1 MQAEVV
7 KVRNYRATVGFVLT
21 AQAFAAIPAGPEPP
35 TLPSAQAAMSA
46 FSTPF
51 VLSLHQLPA
60 NPTGADYL
68 DRATA
73 SVREAAAKGANI
85 CVLPELFRSPYF
97 CQEMEPRHFD
107 LAEPVP
113 GPTTDRLAALAGELG
128 VVIVASL
135 FERAMPGL
143 YYNTT
148 AVLDAD
154 GTLAGTYRKA
164 HIPDDPLYCEKFYFA
179 PGDSDFPVFQTRFAK
194 LGVLIC
200 WDQWYPEAARIC
212 ALKGAELLVYPTAI
226 GRIESEPA
234 DEQERQLDAWRTVQ
248 RGHAIANGLYVAAVN
263 RVGVEAGIDFWGHT
277 FCAGPQGELL
287 AEADDK
293 QPTTLF
299 VTCDRA
305 RIADVRN
312 IWPFFRDR
320 RVDAYAGVT
329 ARQLTNAKAQR

>member
-1 MQAEVV
+1 M
-7 KVRNYRATVGFVLT
+7 
-21 AQAFAAIPAGPEPP
+21 
-35 TLPSAQAAMSA
+35 LPSPQTFKLA
-46 FSTPF
+46 
-51 VLSLHQLPA
+51 LHQLAA
-60 NPTGADYL
+60 NPTGADRL
-68 DRATA
+68 EHAIA
-73 SVREAAAKGANI
+73 SVREAASRGAQI

-107 LAEPVP
+107 LAEPIP
-113 GPTTDRLAALAGELG
+113 GPATERLAALAGELG

-148 AVLDAD
+148 AILDAD
-154 GTLAGTYRKA
+154 GTLLGTYRKA

-226 GRIESEPA
+226 GRIASEPP
-234 DEQERQLDAWRTVQ
+234 DEQARQLDAWQTVQ

-277 FCAGPQGELL
+277 FCAGPQGEWL
-287 AEADDK
+287 AEADD
-293 QPTTLF
+293 QQETTLL
-299 VTCDRA
+299 VECDLTRL
-305 RIADVRN
+305 ADVRN

-320 RVDAYAGVT
+320 RIDAYAGLT
-329 ARQLTNAKAQR
+329 ARQLPAHTKAKP